1 VRAVRRAQA
10 DGVRLSAE
18 TCPHY
23 LALSDADFS
32 SLGTSMKV
40 YPPIR
45 TQADQAALWQAVQ
58 DGTITSIGSDHAP
71 HTRAEKAQDLATAP
85 AGVSG
90 VETLP
95 AVLVDQMLAGRLS
108 PERLAWVAAEGTARL
123 YRLYPRKGAVEPGAD
138 ADLTLVDP
146 AASVTIDAARLH
158 SKEPQSP
165 WHGRTLR
172 GQVRLTLLRGDVV
185 ARDGEPVGPPRG
197 RLVRATPG

>member
-1 VRAVRRAQA
+1 MRRAQSE
-10 DGVRLSAE
+10 GVPLSAE

-23 LALSDADFS
+23 LALSDADFAG
-32 SLGTSMKV
+32 LGTSMKV
-40 YPPIR
+40 FPPIR
-45 TQADQAALWQAVQ
+45 TLADQMALWQAVT

-71 HTRAEKAQDLATAP
+71 HTRAEKALGLATAP

-95 AVLVDQMLAGRLS
+95 AVLVDQMLGGRLS

-138 ADLTLVDP
+138 ADFTLVDP
-146 AASVTIDAARLH
+146 ASSVTIDATRLH

-172 GQVRLTLLRGDVV
+172 GRVRLTILRGEVI
-185 ARDGEPVGPPRG
+185 ARDGEPVGGPRG
-197 RLVRATPG
+197 QLVRARPG